1 VELLIAVQC
10 SALRQRWTDFLAVGE
25 DPEGA

>member
-1 VELLIAVQC
+1 LIAVQC
-10 SALRQRWTDFLAVGE
+10 SALRQRRTDFLAVGE